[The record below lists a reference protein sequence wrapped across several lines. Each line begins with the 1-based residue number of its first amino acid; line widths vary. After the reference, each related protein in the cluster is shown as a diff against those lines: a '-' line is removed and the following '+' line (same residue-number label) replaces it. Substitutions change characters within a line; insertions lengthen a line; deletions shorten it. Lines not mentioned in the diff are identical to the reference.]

1 MVPHSVRAG
10 KGAGPFQRRRG
21 RVIIAHMLRYNVS
34 KRNGLSPPCRPDLG
48 SSIHV
53 GEATR
58 ARVSARSTGWSGFGV
73 VSTLLHIAL
82 LGTLTLVVTRPELTP
97 PPDEMPVE
105 VVFETPTAPVMTPPS
120 QEAQPPPEVV
130 PNVEPPPEAPLP
142 PPKVEVP
149 TTPPPE
155 VAPNVEPPPAAAL
168 PPTHTE
174 VPTTPPPEVA
184 PNDEPLPAAALPS
197 TRTEVP
203 TSQSAI
209 AASPPRQSTA
219 RKPEARPAPSRPP
232 VAKPLVAPSAPQT
245 APMAPVARAP
255 APAQAAP
262 SVDPAWQAEVSK
274 WLARRPY
281 PEEARR
287 RGEEGRVTVRFT
299 VDRSGRV
306 LDAAIVGTSGSERLD
321 DATLSLLRQAVFPG
335 FPAAMTQ
342 PRIVITTAV
351 RYSLR

>member
-21 RVIIAHMLRYNVS
+21 RAIIAHMLRYNVS

-48 SSIHV
+48 PPIHV

-58 ARVSARSTGWSGFGV
+58 ARVSAQSPGWSGFGA
-73 VSTLLHIAL
+73 VSALLHIAL

-97 PPDEMPVE
+97 PPDEMPIE

-120 QEAQPPPEVV
+120 PEAQPPPPEVV
-130 PNVEPPPEAPLP
+130 PNVEPPPEAALP
-142 PPKVEVP
+142 PPMVEVP

-168 PPTHTE
+168 PPMQTE
-174 VPTTPPPEVA
+174 VPTP
-184 PNDEPLPAAALPS
+184 
-197 TRTEVP
+197 
-203 TSQSAI
+203 QSAI

-219 RKPEARPAPSRPP
+219 RKPEARPVPSRPP
-232 VAKPLVAPSAPQT
+232 VAKPLVAPPAPQT

-255 APAQAAP
+255 VPAQAAP